1 MERKI
6 NLFKNQKYNENPEL
20 PYYFDEF
27 EKYLS
32 PPKTDF
38 VVDLFNKLKLKPTSK
53 STKVFSITK
62 DELSNVCIDGMYRL
76 FGCEFDLMDPPEKFS
91 KDTIFLYVSKN
102 YVFIPGF
109 IFHSFI
115 DSLLIWCK
123 SNGIGIQILYEE
135 NLSS

>member
-6 NLFKNQKYNENPEL
+6 NLFKNQKYNESPEL

-32 PPKTDF
+32 TPNINF
-38 VVDLFNKLKLKPTSK
+38 VVDFKSISLKPVSE
-53 STKVFSITK
+53 STKVFSVTT
-62 DELSNVCIDGMYRL
+62 DELSNICIDGMYRL
-76 FGCEFDLMDPPEKFS
+76 FGCEFDLSDPPEQFS
-91 KDTIFLYVSKN
+91 KDTIFLYVPKN
-102 YVFIPGF
+102 YVYIPGF

-115 DSLLIWCK
+115 DSLSVWCK

-135 NLSS
+135 KLSL